1 MTWAHGPRF
10 LQITS
15 SNREVVPCSFYRNQ
29 KGPLDSYSLHRAY
42 DDAHIKSSREMM
54 QTAWESHLSD
64 GQVLCLFIKATQ
76 ALVDFGTHRATGGA
90 EIHPQGC

>member
-29 KGPLDSYSLHRAY
+29 KGPLGSYSLHRAY

-54 QTAWESHLSD
+54 QTSWESRLID

-76 ALVDFGTHRATGGA
+76 ALVDFGTRRATEGA
-90 EIHPQGC
+90 EIHPRGC